1 MSYTRRKTIGGKKHR
16 SSKKGSPSKTHKGR
30 KNYTTKKG
38 DKVFHRRKHYV
49 RKSRKPYMK
58 GGIGYGLSFDTTP
71 FEKTNL
77 GFIGTQH
84 VFEATPYVGDAV
96 PNLAAMNASKINP
109 TQKGGRSKSRRRG
122 CGCGGPQ
129 MGGSPVISAT
139 GGPGWG
145 GMMQFNP
152 VTLQYEPIYSGAPAL
167 MMDGQDPTARA
178 LRGGKKQRR
187 RKQKKTRKQRGGAG
201 GFGADMLPPWSGYS
215 LGAPGGGFGG
225 QLANPPPE
233 HPYNH
238 CWKNGEYNHFTGQ

>member
-49 RKSRKPYMK
+49 RKSRKPYMN
-58 GGIGYGLSFDTTP
+58 GGMGYGYVTDENNP
-71 FEKTNL
+71 RIYGL
-77 GFIGTQH
+77 GFKGTQH
-84 VFEATPYVGDAV
+84 IAPASGYIGDAV
-96 PNLAAMNASKINP
+96 SNPAAMNASKTNP
-109 TQKGGRSKSRRRG
+109 TQKGGRPKSRRRG
-122 CGCGGPQ
+122 CGCAGPQ
-129 MGGSPVISAT
+129 MGGSPIINAS
-139 GGPGWG
+139 GNPGWG
-145 GMMQFNP
+145 GPVQFNP
-152 VTLQYEPIYSGAPAL
+152 ITLQYEPVYSGNSTL
-167 MMDGQDPTARA
+167 MMDAQDPTARA
-178 LRGGKKQRR
+178 LRGGKKQRK